1 MGNEGCVFPVL
12 AGVEGNLSNWTH
24 AKTVFLAFAG
34 LKDGNEKNLV
44 LHSVFPVLAWLK

>member
-1 MGNEGCVFPVL
+1 V
-12 AGVEGNLSNWTH
+12 
-24 AKTVFLAFAG
+24 G

>member
-1 MGNEGCVFPVL
+1 
-12 AGVEGNLSNWTH
+12 
-24 AKTVFLAFAG
+24 